1 MWQDI
6 MALDRSTSDIIKN
19 NERVRGNSF
28 LALCYVIN
36 KKRIVFL
43 SPIIHLQRICMTN
56 FKTYNYIYQ
65 KYKNTILF
73 NKNLILSG
81 IAAFFAGAVFTQ
93 LFAQYLLDN
102 NLLNTLSTLSVEYGV
117 YIPLFAV
124 LFYLDN
130 RYRYIHPITGQKD
143 SAQIKNDI
151 KKLFA
156 AFSISEVIYS
166 VCKISAQ
173 YYLLQRNTEPY
184 QASMLS
190 AIFAWLV
197 FLVCINTS

>member
-1 MWQDI
+1 
-6 MALDRSTSDIIKN
+6 
-19 NERVRGNSF
+19 
-28 LALCYVIN
+28 
-36 KKRIVFL
+36 
-43 SPIIHLQRICMTN
+43 MTD

-81 IAAFFAGAVFTQ
+81 IAAFFAGAIFTQ
-93 LFAQYLLDN
+93 LFAERLPGN

-143 SAQIKNDI
+143 STQIKNDI

-156 AFSISEVIYS
+156 ISEVIFS
-166 VCKISAQ
+166 ICKVSAQ

-184 QASMLS
+184 QASML
-190 AIFAWLV
+190 AALFAWLV
-197 FLVCINTS
+197 FLICINTSIKAVKLFKKSSK

>member
-1 MWQDI
+1 M
-6 MALDRSTSDIIKN
+6 R
-19 NERVRGNSF
+19 
-28 LALCYVIN
+28 
-36 KKRIVFL
+36 KKIVFYF
-43 SPIIHLQRICMTN
+43 PDHTFVENTGMTDL
-56 FKTYNYIYQ
+56 KRYNYIYQ

-81 IAAFFAGAVFTQ
+81 IAAFFAGAIFTQ
-93 LFAQYLLDN
+93 VFAEYLPDN

-124 LFYLDN
+124 LFYLDSKN
-130 RYRYIHPITGQKD
+130 RYINPITGKKD

-156 AFSISEVIYS
+156 AFSISEIIYS
-166 VCKISAQ
+166 VCKISVQ
-173 YYLLQRNTEPY
+173 YYLLQRNIEPY
-184 QASMLS
+184 QASMLA

-197 FLVCINTS
+197 FLVCINTSIKAVKLFKK